1 MREAIPAEAAELNQ
15 RTHREQ
21 SDAIRA
27 LIKNPDVWYHINPG
41 DAPGRNLQD
50 QMEKLEEE
58 GYFHGFRIVIHH
70 IPAHKEGG
78 FFAIF
83 RI

>member
-1 MREAIPAEAAELNQ
+1 MREATPAEAAELNQ

-41 DAPGRNLQD
+41 DAAGRNLED
-50 QMEKLEEE
+50 QMEKLEVALPLECVSLN
-58 GYFHGFRIVIHH
+58 GRVL
-70 IPAHKEGG
+70 
-78 FFAIF
+78 
-83 RI
+83 RR